1 MGGQTRTMLKSLS
14 IPAVHHKSIY
24 KSQALKM
31 QAGLL
36 ELDRII
42 LSASGML
49 NRKEKPKVG
58 ALGLPDGAL
67 LKLGNV

>member
-1 MGGQTRTMLKSLS
+1 
-14 IPAVHHKSIY
+14 
-24 KSQALKM
+24 M